1 MNAND
6 VKNIQS
12 QIAFLEKELFGY
24 PTLDETKD
32 FFKIYCILS
41 KEIGNSKIN

>member
-1 MNAND
+1 MNANN
-6 VKNIQS
+6 VKKYTS

-24 PTLDETKD
+24 PILGETKD

-41 KEIGNSKIN
+41 KEIGNAKS